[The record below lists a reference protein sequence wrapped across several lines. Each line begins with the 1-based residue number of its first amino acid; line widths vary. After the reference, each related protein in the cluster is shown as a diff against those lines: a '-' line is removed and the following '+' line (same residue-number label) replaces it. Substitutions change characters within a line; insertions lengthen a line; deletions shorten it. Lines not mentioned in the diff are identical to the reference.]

1 MAMAAKRKPNFSDA
15 EKFRLCDEYEREFSV
30 LTSKF
35 SPTITNKKKHEA
47 WERITANLNKRSPS
61 VTRSAAEFMKKW
73 QTLCSAMKD
82 EYRVYKKK
90 LGQTGIAVN
99 FKFRIFQK

>member
-1 MAMAAKRKPNFSDA
+1 
-15 EKFRLCDEYEREFSV
+15 
-30 LTSKF
+30 
-35 SPTITNKKKHEA
+35 
-47 WERITANLNKRSPS
+47 
-61 VTRSAAEFMKKW
+61 MKKW
-73 QTLCSAMKD
+73 QTLCSAMKDEYRVYKKKLGQMKD